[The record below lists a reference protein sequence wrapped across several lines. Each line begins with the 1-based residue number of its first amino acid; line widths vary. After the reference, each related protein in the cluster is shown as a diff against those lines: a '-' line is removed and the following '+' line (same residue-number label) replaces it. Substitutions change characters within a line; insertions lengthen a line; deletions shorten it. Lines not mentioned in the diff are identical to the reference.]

1 MPQTKQK
8 VYMKNFSVHFL
19 GTILVLPVS
28 AKRPF
33 PYFAIGFFISF
44 CFNSASNRS
53 KPQSFSPSKVFFFVS
68 ISTVV
73 TLNFNTEC
81 LYFVD
86 TMLIPEF
93 LS

>member
-8 VYMKNFSVHFL
+8 VYMKNLSVHFL
-19 GTILVLPVS
+19 GKILVLPVS

-33 PYFAIGFFISF
+33 PYFAIGFLFRFVSI
-44 CFNSASNRS
+44 SASNRS
-53 KPQSFSPSKVFFFVS
+53 KPQSSSPSKVLFFFS

-73 TLNFNTEC
+73 SLNFNTEC